1 VEPLGDTSLLGH
13 NRNGET
19 GWRDSC
25 IDACGLKHLQLC
37 CSFQGG
43 SELPTHNP

>member
-1 VEPLGDTSLLGH
+1 VEPLRDSALLVH

-19 GWRDSC
+19 KWMDGC
-25 IDACGLKHLQLC
+25 IDACGLERLQLC
-37 CSFQGG
+37 WPSHDG